1 VLCPHATICPA
12 FRAIEDLR
20 PGIGHTTR
28 AQDAARTRFYRGLR
42 VIVLTGMSVA
52 AKFKGLG
59 QSREADRRQNS
70 ESMSA
75 LVIWHPRSAP
85 YSEIR
90 FTYKA
95 TNAEF

>member
-1 VLCPHATICPA
+1 M
-12 FRAIEDLR
+12 
-20 PGIGHTTR
+20 GHTTR
-28 AQDAARTRFYRGLR
+28 TQDVARIKFYQGLT
-42 VIVLTGMSVA
+42 VVVLTGMSVA

-59 QSREADRRQNS
+59 QSREADRRQTS